1 MNRKI
6 QIEEAIRKL
15 FDDVDPQE
23 VEPHETKVVKQL
35 IENGIFSLDKNGVM
49 KYVPDQSL
57 QESP

>member
-6 QIEEAIRKL
+6 QIEAAIRKL
-15 FDDVDPQE
+15 FDGVDPQE

-35 IENGIFSLDKNGVM
+35 IQNGIFSLDKNGVM